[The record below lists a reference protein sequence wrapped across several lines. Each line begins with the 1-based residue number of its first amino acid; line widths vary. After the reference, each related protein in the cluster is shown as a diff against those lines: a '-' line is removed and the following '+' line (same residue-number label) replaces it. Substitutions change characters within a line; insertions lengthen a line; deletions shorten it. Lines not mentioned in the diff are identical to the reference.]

1 MAYPPTAIRLLRR
14 VRTRLAPAQPDFGD
28 HGTAFGLDLSMGPA
42 DPAEAAPSVQRPA
55 ARDPGFW
62 RRLADR
68 RGGTPD

>member
-42 DPAEAAPSVQRPA
+42 GQDEPAPVAERPA

-68 RGGTPD
+68 RGGSHD